1 MSRLMEVRKTHYLLA
16 IVLVKWAAGRFIF
29 LGIVQVVRFEVW
41 EVLVVVLNVGG
52 MLIMSGSGEVWIE
65 PPLFHPLFFIQL
77 WKKKRFCCW
86 IIAMHKGRNFSR
98 GEGEEEGMGM
108 KFGWVCG
115 AKTLQFW
122 PCLKAKYI
130 QIATLFKMLNSEIEY
145 FILRLTPKG
154 TIFHIWRQETMY
166 LLMTTY
172 RQDII
177 TNFRC
182 VCDGSTVY
190 PFFRAVYQNMHKHT
204 LYMSLST
211 V

>member
-1 MSRLMEVRKTHYLLA
+1 MLVEGCWSCLDQGRSELSPLCSIPCFLFSSEKTDF
-16 IVLVKWAAGRFIF
+16 AAGLSLCIREETFP
-29 LGIVQVVRFEVW
+29 
-41 EVLVVVLNVGG
+41 
-52 MLIMSGSGEVWIE
+52 GE
-65 PPLFHPLFFIQL
+65 
-77 WKKKRFCCW
+77 
-86 IIAMHKGRNFSR
+86 
-98 GEGEEEGMGM
+98 EGEEEGMGM

-122 PCLKAKYI
+122 PCLKEKYI

-154 TIFHIWRQETMY
+154 TISHIWRQETMH

-172 RQDII
+172 RQDIM
-177 TNFRC
+177 TNFSC
-182 VCDGSTVY
+182 VCDGSTVS

-204 LYMSLST
+204 IYMSLSK

>member
-1 MSRLMEVRKTHYLLA
+1 MRS
-16 IVLVKWAAGRFIF
+16 
-29 LGIVQVVRFEVW
+29 
-41 EVLVVVLNVGG
+41 
-52 MLIMSGSGEVWIE
+52 SSCGSECWWDVDHVWIRGGLNWA
-65 PPLFHPLFFIQL
+65 PSVSSLVFYSAL
-77 WKKKRFCCW
+77 KKKRFCCW

-154 TIFHIWRQETMY
+154 TIFHIWRQETMH

-172 RQDII
+172 RQDIM
-177 TNFRC
+177 TNFSC
-182 VCDGSTVY
+182 VWWIYCLPIFQG
-190 PFFRAVYQNMHKHT
+190 
-204 LYMSLST
+204 SLSKYAQTYT
-211 V
+211 VHVLVNGLKFSC